1 MELPFEKTVS
11 RFWQQKLYTPVMR
24 EETQEYKLPEGM
36 PDVGRIIAAWGQV
49 VLRGKEWRSRYIGLS
64 GGVMVWVLYAP
75 EEGGEPRRIESWIPF
90 SARVEHSH
98 DGDEGVIRAECLLC
112 SVDARTASAR
122 KVMLRCNLGIM
133 VQTLLP
139 RTAELCTPGEL
150 PGDIEVLDRVY
161 PMILTRETGEK
172 TFLCEER
179 LSLPQGCPP
188 LSRIVYF
195 RLSPRVNEQKVLGSR
210 AVFRGVGDLHLLYQD
225 DRDELHSI
233 DLELPIAQYLDL
245 EGDYEE
251 EAEIS
256 NLLCVTSLEVEPDE
270 NGELFTRC
278 GLVSQY
284 IVNAPTV
291 VRCLEDAYSPRRE
304 LELVQQPVELP
315 AWLEEQARQIELA
328 ERLTG
333 EGIPVDQIFFPE
345 PCMVTR
351 IPEGAQVEIGGSFQ
365 TLCRNEQ
372 GELTG
377 RSQKASHTV
386 SLNTASDTIPC
397 TWLRSGARA
406 RREGGGWMLEQTV
419 DSRIASISTRPLDM
433 VTGIRAGELRDPD
446 PERPSIIIRSR
457 HREETLWDIAKVC
470 GSTVSAIQRLNR
482 LEKEPEENRLLLI
495 PVI

>member
-1 MELPFEKTVS
+1 MELPFEKRVS
-11 RFWQQKLYTPVMR
+11 RFWQQKLYTPVMK

-49 VLRGKEWRSRYIGLS
+49 VLRGKEWRSRHIGLT

-75 EEGGEPRRIESWIPF
+75 EGGGEPRRIESWLPF

-98 DGDEGVIRAECLLC
+98 DGEDGAIRAECMLC
-112 SVDARTASAR
+112 SVDARSASSR
-122 KVMLRCNLGIM
+122 KLMLRANVGLL

-139 RTAELCTPGEL
+139 RTAELMEPGEL
-150 PGDIEVLDRVY
+150 PGDIETLDRVY
-161 PMILTRETGEK
+161 PMILTRETGERS
-172 TFLCEER
+172 FLCEER
-179 LSLPQGCPP
+179 LTLPHGSPP
-188 LSRIVYF
+188 VSRIVYF

-210 AVFRGVGDLHLLYQD
+210 GVFRGVGELHMLYQD

-256 NLLCVTSLEVEPDE
+256 NLLCVTSLEADPGE
-270 NGELFTRC
+270 NGEISVRC

-284 IVNAPTV
+284 IINAPTV
-291 VRCLEDAYSPRRE
+291 IRCLEDAYSPQRE
-304 LELVQQPVELP
+304 LELVRQEVELP
-315 AWLEEQARQIELA
+315 AWLEEQARQIELG
-328 ERLTG
+328 ERLAG

-351 IPEGAQVEIGGSFQ
+351 IPEGAEVRIGGGFQ
-365 TLCRNEQ
+365 TLCRTEE
-372 GELTG
+372 GELVG
-377 RSQKASHTV
+377 KSQKVSQTV
-386 SLNTASDTIPC
+386 TLATSCDTIPC
-397 TWLRSGARA
+397 TWLRGGAKA
-406 RREGGGWMLEQTV
+406 RREGGSWMVEQTMEG
-419 DSRIASISTRPLDM
+419 RISSLCTKPLEM

-446 PERPSIIIRSR
+446 PERPSVIIRAKR
-457 HREETLWDIAKVC
+457 REESLWDIAKVC
-470 GSTVSAIQRLNR
+470 GSTVSAIQRLNK
-482 LEKEPEENRLLLI
+482 LEREPEDNRLLLI